1 MVTCRLEGYYFI
13 TSNIRMNFDFTS
25 LSSIKSLSYS
35 QYIYK
40 RDCWNTWNRIES
52 SNSNVSTAHGMG
64 DYTWPYYSYIDQE
77 EKIRFEI
84 GLSLHVQ
91 YIGGYIPI
99 NPVQKN

>member
-1 MVTCRLEGYYFI
+1 MDF
-13 TSNIRMNFDFTS
+13 NFTS
-25 LSSIKSLSYS
+25 LSSIKGFTYS
-35 QYIYK
+35 QYNYQQ
-40 RDCWNTWNRIES
+40 DCWNTWNRIES

-64 DYTWPYYSYIDQE
+64 DYRWAYYLFTDQE
-77 EKIRFEI
+77 EKTKFDV